1 MMQVINCSKPGQE
14 PALDNPTEDMRLMGQ
29 KFVKPNGDPY
39 SGSERKRIMSD
50 QRNHTGLVYD
60 TQYIWTFHFW
70 QHLLDLSSF
79 KLDMSLRQFSLSG
92 HLDNQPLQ
100 LMAKDGKSDEYLW
113 SFEAWH
119 ESLLSST
126 PVGIED

>member
-1 MMQVINCSKPGQE
+1 MQVINCSKPGEE
-14 PALDNPTEDMRLMGQ
+14 PALDNPMEDMRLLGQ
-29 KFVKPNGDPY
+29 KFVKANGKPHSSTD
-39 SGSERKRIMSD
+39 RRRIMSD
-50 QRNHTGLVYD
+50 QRNHSGLVYD

-70 QHLLDLSSF
+70 QHLLDLSTF

-100 LMAKDGKSDEYLW
+100 LMAKDRESDEYLW

-119 ESLLSST
+119 ESLLSNDS
-126 PVGIED
+126 ISAEE